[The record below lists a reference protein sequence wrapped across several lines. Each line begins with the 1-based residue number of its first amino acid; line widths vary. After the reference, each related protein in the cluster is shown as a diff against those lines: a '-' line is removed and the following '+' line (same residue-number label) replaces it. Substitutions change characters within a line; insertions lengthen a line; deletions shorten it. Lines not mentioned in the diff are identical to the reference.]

1 MNFGVSSLAVGGT
14 NLFAG
19 TGGGVFI
26 STNNGTSWASVDSGL
41 TSPNGYCLAVSGTNL
56 FAGSSIGG
64 GVFLSTNEG
73 TSWTAVDSGL
83 TTSNEGAY
91 VSALTVSGSI
101 LLAGTWG
108 GVFLST
114 NNGTAWTYTGLRH
127 FYINAMAVSGP
138 NLFVGTES
146 SGAGVWRRSISDMLP
161 IQLASFS
168 VQKSGSN
175 SMLLTWTTASEIN
188 NYGFNVQKSLD
199 KQTWMNVGE
208 LVHGHGTTLEPQK
221 YSVTLPIAGGSWW
234 VRLMQIDL
242 DGTNT
247 ATEAKSI
254 QMNSPVQFALEQNFP
269 NPFNPST
276 TIRYG
281 LPARTHVTMTIYN
294 TLGQQVVELVNGDI
308 DAGNHDVRVDG
319 SNLASGVYFY
329 RLTAGE
335 HVDSKKLILMK

>member
-1 MNFGVSSLAVGGT
+1 
-14 NLFAG
+14 
-19 TGGGVFI
+19 
-26 STNNGTSWASVDSGL
+26 
-41 TSPNGYCLAVSGTNL
+41 
-56 FAGSSIGG
+56 
-64 GVFLSTNEG
+64 
-73 TSWTAVDSGL
+73 
-83 TTSNEGAY
+83 
-91 VSALTVSGSI
+91 
-101 LLAGTWG
+101 
-108 GVFLST
+108 
-114 NNGTAWTYTGLRH
+114 
-127 FYINAMAVSGP
+127 
-138 NLFVGTES
+138 
-146 SGAGVWRRSISDMLP
+146 
-161 IQLASFS
+161 
-168 VQKSGSN
+168 
-175 SMLLTWTTASEIN
+175 MLLTWTTASEIN